1 MNKRNPYIK
10 ISIDEKNKAIDGA
23 AIQKKKESADVDI
36 NKYLKQKI
44 SSIQGEIGKFTHNVS
59 KFANTCD
66 EELTKLID
74 NLDEG
79 QLAMAV
85 VKTSNEDRK

>member
-36 NKYLKQKI
+36 NKYLK
-44 SSIQGEIGKFTHNVS
+44 
-59 KFANTCD
+59 
-66 EELTKLID
+66 
-74 NLDEG
+74 
-79 QLAMAV
+79 
-85 VKTSNEDRK
+85 

>member
-36 NKYLKQKI
+36 NKYFKAENLKHPRRNWKVYPQRIK
-44 SSIQGEIGKFTHNVS
+44 V
-59 KFANTCD
+59 
-66 EELTKLID
+66 
-74 NLDEG
+74 
-79 QLAMAV
+79 
-85 VKTSNEDRK
+85 R